1 MGSTVL
7 IYCTFDSF
15 KTRTNYKRIMGMKIF
30 AKISLFL
37 AFSSFANA
45 EICNPCRHK
54 EEIATENAPAAI
66 GPYSQAILAGNL
78 LFVSGQIGLT
88 PYGVMVDGT
97 AADQSRQ
104 ALTNIE
110 NILKEASLDFS
121 HIVKSSVLLKDIN
134 DYDEVNAVYA
144 EFFPDP
150 APARAAFQV
159 AALPKDA
166 LVEIEVIAQAN

>member
-1 MGSTVL
+1 MNFLT
-7 IYCTFDSF
+7 YF
-15 KTRTNYKRIMGMKIF
+15 
-30 AKISLFL
+30 SLVL
-37 AFSSFANA
+37 AFVNLAASQF
-45 EICNPCRHK
+45 CNPCKHK

-88 PYGVMVDGT
+88 PDGIMVDGT
-97 AADQSRQ
+97 AADQTRQ
-104 ALTNIE
+104 ALINIG
-110 NILKEASLDFS
+110 NILTEANIDFT
-121 HIVKSSVLLKDIN
+121 HVVKSSVLLKDIN
-134 DYDEVNAVYA
+134 DYDEVNNVYKG
-144 EFFPDP
+144 FFPDP

>member
-1 MGSTVL
+1 MKLCVTLSFVL
-7 IYCTFDSF
+7 TYV
-15 KTRTNYKRIMGMKIF
+15 
-30 AKISLFL
+30 
-37 AFSSFANA
+37 SFANA
-45 EICNPCRHK
+45 EFCNPCIQK

-78 LFVSGQIGLT
+78 VFVSGQIGLT
-88 PYGVMVDGT
+88 PDGIMVDGT

-104 ALTNIE
+104 ALTNIG

-121 HIVKSSVLLKDIN
+121 HVLKSSVLLKDIN
-134 DYDEVNAVYA
+134 DYDEVNDVYA